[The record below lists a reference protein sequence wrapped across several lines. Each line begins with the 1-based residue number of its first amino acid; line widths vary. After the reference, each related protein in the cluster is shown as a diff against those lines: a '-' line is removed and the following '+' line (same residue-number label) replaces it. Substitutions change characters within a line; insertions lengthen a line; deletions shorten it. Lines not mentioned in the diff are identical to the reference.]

1 MKLNGDSIVKKSIE
15 SYKAGNIVI
24 IFNKTTSKIP
34 STLPF
39 VIINQQGMTKAFVF
53 ADKVIDNINSPN
65 EYTKLM
71 AVLEA
76 AYLALMLNKK
86 PDTFIMNRNLMLT
99 LCNVYTLMTATPLEQ
114 KLYMKGDNLVKALL
128 YIIAYFYKIIDGDTL
143 SVDSIPYKRII
154 SDKVDPLLAKQ
165 IVDEVKNN
173 EDTTFMGLLEMI
185 TRINPLRYKD
195 LKSMYLSYF
204 TQACGISLIFA
215 LENISYLFILITSA
229 CYKTTITAY
238 GLNKTV
244 VMPVKKSITL
254 LTSMNL

>member
-1 MKLNGDSIVKKSIE
+1 
-15 SYKAGNIVI
+15 
-24 IFNKTTSKIP
+24 
-34 STLPF
+34 
-39 VIINQQGMTKAFVF
+39 
-53 ADKVIDNINSPN
+53 
-65 EYTKLM
+65 
-71 AVLEA
+71 
-76 AYLALMLNKK
+76 
-86 PDTFIMNRNLMLT
+86 
-99 LCNVYTLMTATPLEQ
+99 MTATPLEQ

-185 TRINPLRYKD
+185 TKINPLRYKD

-215 LENISYLFILITSA
+215 
-229 CYKTTITAY
+229 
-238 GLNKTV
+238 
-244 VMPVKKSITL
+244 P
-254 LTSMNL
+254 